1 MPEPG
6 EKRHLRKI
14 SFLTVVYLGN
24 HGNQL
29 AFFKIPK
36 KFFSELVTEHPGPL
50 IDISLSVMNFTFSM
64 VTQILLHRS
73 KYFETALKT
82 SVGDAKSK
90 TEMDVIDCSLEVLTC
105 AVNFMYGIPIPE
117 DFVDTQGLLHQAD
130 LFMMEDLKAAVGYLI
145 TKTLSLDTL
154 STIAPLA
161 EKYREVTLQKICG
174 DFILAHIDGLEENVI
189 SELALSM
196 PSIAGKAL
204 HTVQDLKKELALAK
218 SEQEEKDQSHQ
229 NALDST
235 KLECAR
241 KIQEAKEKETK
252 INSHIQEIG
261 SKVLGIHMYRN
272 QFKKPADFPGIVG
285 TAEYKAYV
293 KGNIEANMLVRCCQN
308 IYGNNI
314 NDYGL
319 CTAEVGD
326 IGRIINPQL
335 SGVQVK
341 WQNGITM
348 MQSDCFAQLEL
359 LTNPLNTSFLA

>member
-1 MPEPG
+1 M
-6 EKRHLRKI
+6 
-14 SFLTVVYLGN
+14 
-24 HGNQL
+24 
-29 AFFKIPK
+29 
-36 KFFSELVTEHPGPL
+36 
-50 IDISLSVMNFTFSM
+50 
-64 VTQILLHRS
+64 
-73 KYFETALKT
+73 
-82 SVGDAKSK
+82 GDAKSK

-105 AVNFMYGIPIPE
+105 VVNFMYGIPIPE

-154 STIAPLA
+154 SEIAPLA
-161 EKYREVTLQKICG
+161 EKYREVTLQEICG
-174 DFILAHIDGLEENVI
+174 DFILAHIDGLEEKVI

-241 KIQEAKEKETK
+241 KIQETKEKETK

-272 QFKKPADFPGIVG
+272 QFKKPADFPSCPWLSGTDG

-308 IYGNNI
+308 FYGFNS
-314 NDYGL
+314 NDHGL
-319 CTAEVGD
+319 YYAEVGD

-341 WQNGITM
+341 W
-348 MQSDCFAQLEL
+348 
-359 LTNPLNTSFLA
+359 

>member
-1 MPEPG
+1 M
-6 EKRHLRKI
+6 
-14 SFLTVVYLGN
+14 
-24 HGNQL
+24 
-29 AFFKIPK
+29 
-36 KFFSELVTEHPGPL
+36 
-50 IDISLSVMNFTFSM
+50 
-64 VTQILLHRS
+64 HRS

-82 SVGDAKSK
+82 SVGNAKSK
-90 TEMDVIDCSLEVLTC
+90 TEMEVKDCSLEVLTC

-161 EKYREVTLQKICG
+161 EKYREVTLQEICG

-229 NALDST
+229 NALDLT

-241 KIQEAKEKETK
+241 KIQETKEKETK

-272 QFKKPADFPGIVG
+272 QFKKPADFPSCPWLSGTDGRHG

-293 KGNIEANMLVRCCQN
+293 KGNIEANMLVRCCQS
-308 IYGNNI
+308 IFGNDAN
-314 NDYGL
+314 NYGL
-319 CTAEVGD
+319 CTVNVGD

-348 MQSDCFAQLEL
+348 KQMDCFARLEL
-359 LTNPLNTSFLA
+359 LTKPLNTSFLA

>member
-1 MPEPG
+1 
-6 EKRHLRKI
+6 
-14 SFLTVVYLGN
+14 
-24 HGNQL
+24 
-29 AFFKIPK
+29 
-36 KFFSELVTEHPGPL
+36 
-50 IDISLSVMNFTFSM
+50 
-64 VTQILLHRS
+64 
-73 KYFETALKT
+73 
-82 SVGDAKSK
+82 
-90 TEMDVIDCSLEVLTC
+90 MDVIDCSLEVLTC

-161 EKYREVTLQKICG
+161 EKYREVTLQEICG

-218 SEQEEKDQSHQ
+218 RKLDNTEKFFKSALARTESKSENEIAE
-229 NALDST
+229 T
-235 KLECAR
+235 KLECA
-241 KIQEAKEKETK
+241 KEIQEMEEKEQQF
-252 INSHIQEIG
+252 NFHIREIG

-272 QFKKPADFPGIVG
+272 QFKKPADFPSCPWLSGTDGRHG

-308 IYGNNI
+308 FYGFNS
-314 NDYGL
+314 NDHGL
-319 CTAEVGD
+319 YSAKVGD

-341 WQNGITM
+341 WQNGVTIK
-348 MQSDCFAQLEL
+348 QIDCFAQLEL
-359 LTNPLNTSFLA
+359 LTDPLNTSFLA